1 MERKYRKM
9 KVDNEGVLHYGVID
23 MDRLYTGR
31 AVMKFAEIDEKSI
44 EKKNKKP
51 LSDEVRYN
59 DTSSW
64 LDVFNGGCGTVNN
77 EFVYSAKAVDSAIK
91 SKVEKLKA
99 KIKELTPLVS
109 YDVEYIFGGETCS
122 TTIEC
127 QRLLDNKF
135 FIDGEVVA
143 EFESI
148 VSVVKQGDK

>member
-9 KVDNEGVLHYGVID
+9 PVLNRVNEVEGAYDGW
-23 MDRLYTGR
+23 LYTGR
-31 AVMKFAEIDEKSI
+31 VVGELLVKIRKL

-51 LSDEVRYN
+51 LSDEVIFNNSPY
-59 DTSSW
+59 W
-64 LDVFNGGCGTVNN
+64 LDVFTGGGGAINT

>member
-9 KVDNEGVLHYGVID
+9 PVLNRVNEVEGAYD
-23 MDRLYTGR
+23 QWLYTGR
-31 AVMKFAEIDEKSI
+31 VVGELLVKIRKL

-51 LSDEVRYN
+51 LSDEVRLN

>member
-9 KVDNEGVLHYGVID
+9 PVLNRVNEVEGAYD
-23 MDRLYTGR
+23 QWLYTGR
-31 AVMKFAEIDEKSI
+31 VVGELLVKIRKL

-51 LSDEVRYN
+51 LSDEVRLNNTPY
-59 DTSSW
+59 W
-64 LDVFNGGCGTVNN
+64 LDAFTGGGGTVNN

-91 SKVEKLKA
+91 SKVEKLEA

-148 VSVVKQGDK
+148 VSVVKQGDSK

>member
-9 KVDNEGVLHYGVID
+9 PVLNRVNEVEGAYD
-23 MDRLYTGR
+23 QWLYTGR
-31 AVMKFAEIDEKSI
+31 VVGELLVKIRKL

-51 LSDEVRYN
+51 LSDEVRLN

-64 LDVFNGGCGTVNN
+64 LDALIGGRGTVNN

-91 SKVEKLKA
+91 SKVKRLEA

-127 QRLLDNKF
+127 QRRLDNKF

-148 VSVVKQGDK
+148 VSVVKQGDSK